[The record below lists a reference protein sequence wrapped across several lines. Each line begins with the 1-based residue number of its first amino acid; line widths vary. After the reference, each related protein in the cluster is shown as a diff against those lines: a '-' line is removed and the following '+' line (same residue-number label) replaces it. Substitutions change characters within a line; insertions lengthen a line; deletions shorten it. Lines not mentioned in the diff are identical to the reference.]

1 MSQKIKILAIFIVVL
16 VVGYLINIKIDE
28 SVKSEKQVSFYTA
41 KTETYL
47 ELLPRYFNQKIEVEN
62 FDNIESIF
70 KEADEAVQ
78 KLASIDVEKYSD
90 LVKKFENLKHKKDRY
105 KAIKSEIA
113 MSYLFI
119 HKEISKDLSNNL
131 ELQKILNDALLFGVD
146 VDRLEKLLQLEQ
158 KFDSQIEMHLNFL
171 VKNSKLLQGEFISLV
186 GSSESGK

>member
-1 MSQKIKILAIFIVVL
+1 MSQKIKILAIFMVVL
-16 VVGYLINIKIDE
+16 IVGYFINIKIDK

-41 KTETYL
+41 KAQTYL

-78 KLASIDVEKYSD
+78 KLASIDAEKHGD

-113 MSYLFI
+113 MSYLFVQ
-119 HKEISKDLSNNL
+119 KEISKDLNGNL
-131 ELQKILNDALLFGVD
+131 ELQKVLNDTLLFGID
-146 VDRLEKLLQLEQ
+146 VERLEKLLHLDQ
-158 KFDSQIEMHLNFL
+158 KLDSQIKMHLNFL
-171 VKNSKLLQGEFISLV
+171 IKNFKLLQGEL
-186 GSSESGK
+186 K